1 MLTAQTPKQEI
12 DMEQTVTLPL
22 NLVLQAVNAL
32 SRMGE
37 ALRDP
42 ENELLRL
49 VTEVEAQL
57 EPQLQE
63 D

>member
-1 MLTAQTPKQEI
+1 MPEHVLHFYSGKLLQIHSGVDNQT
-12 DMEQTVTLPL
+12 
-22 NLVLQAVNAL
+22 AVNTL

-63 D
+63 T

>member
-1 MLTAQTPKQEI
+1 
-12 DMEQTVTLPL
+12 MEQKVTLPL
-22 NLVLQAVNAL
+22 DLILQAVSAL

-63 D
+63 A

>member
-1 MLTAQTPKQEI
+1 MPAPMLHFYSGKLLQIHSGVDNQT
-12 DMEQTVTLPL
+12 
-22 NLVLQAVNAL
+22 AVNTL

-63 D
+63 T

>member
-1 MLTAQTPKQEI
+1 MVEVHGPLSKLKDQT
-12 DMEQTVTLPL
+12 
-22 NLVLQAVNAL
+22 AVNTL

-63 D
+63 T

>member
-1 MLTAQTPKQEI
+1 VLHFYSGKLLQIHSGVDNQT
-12 DMEQTVTLPL
+12 
-22 NLVLQAVNAL
+22 AVNTL

-63 D
+63 T

>member
-1 MLTAQTPKQEI
+1 
-12 DMEQTVTLPL
+12 MEQQVTLPL

-63 D
+63 P